1 MSIEAK
7 HAYRFG
13 YLKSEQWKNVRLEA
27 LVREK
32 GMCEICGEQS
42 VLNDAHHVWYPVNI
56 YDTKENQLAVLCRPC
71 HEFLHTMLPEC
82 KTKDEADGRA
92 QWVIFRNAVKHW
104 RLSKTMLFERP
115 AEGFTGLRQLG
126 QAYDDLKKKAEGYER
141 LLGGKPLPEPVIE
154 SVEDQINAVVKK
166 VRKWGFAYAQS
177 VKSENESFATP
188 DTRE

>member
-1 MSIEAK
+1 MSIESK

-13 YLKSEQWKNVRLEA
+13 YLKSEQWKTVRLEA

-42 VLNDAHHVWYPVNI
+42 VFNDAHHVWYPVNI

-82 KTKDEADGRA
+82 KTKDESDGRS

-104 RLSKTMLFERP
+104 RAAKTILFERP
-115 AEGFTGLRQLG
+115 AEGFTGLRKLG
-126 QAYDDLKKKAEGYER
+126 QAYDDLKNKVERYES
-141 LLGGKPLPEPVIE
+141 LLGGKSLPEPVVI
-154 SVEDQINAVVKK
+154 STEDQINAVVKK
-166 VRKWGFAYAQS
+166 IRKWGHAYAQS
-177 VKSENESFATP
+177 VKSENESLA
-188 DTRE
+188 DTEVKD